1 MTLRSIFSKVF
12 NKKERHDYPVG
23 WLSSG
28 KTLED
33 LRVHLHKE
41 WGFGRERNSK
51 IEQDQVLHWIKPTEK
66 GEEYHIWVHD
76 DGEIRGCLKSQHK
89 LLEEREK
96 FLEFLGEFAVKRK
109 NVSNLVLDPTLY
121 SPDGEIIKEE

>member
-1 MTLRSIFSKVF
+1 MTIRSIFSKIF
-12 NKKERHDYPVG
+12 NKNERHGYPVG
-23 WLSSG
+23 WLGPG

-41 WGFGRERNSK
+41 WGFGKGANPK
-51 IEQDQVLHWIKPTEK
+51 IDKGQVLHWIKPTEK
-66 GEEYHIWVHD
+66 GDEYHVWVYD
-76 DGEIRGCLKSQHK
+76 DGEIRGCLKSTHK
-89 LLEEREK
+89 VLEEREK
-96 FLEFLGEFAVKRK
+96 FLEFLGAFAVKRK